1 MSYLRQLEQ
10 TEINSIAY
18 FREFARLGYLTG
30 KVIVEHGSVWKAQ
43 HDPHSSDPAPDAYV
57 IQFGLHD
64 HLNAGYLRTA
74 RGSLRFVKSLDT
86 VFSIIADIE
95 KSTPSEKFDYSISVF
110 R

>member
-30 KVIVEHGSVWKAQ
+30 KVIVEHASVWKSQ
-43 HDPHSSDPAPDAYV
+43 HEPHSLEPVPDAYV

-64 HLNAGYLRTA
+64 QSSAGYLRTS
-74 RGSLRFVKSLDT
+74 RGSLRFIKSLDT
-86 VFSIIADIE
+86 VFSIISDIE
-95 KSTPSEKFDYSISVF
+95 KSTPSKKFNYSISVF